1 MLGRITS
8 LVIAVVGLIVLAP
21 LMAEIALAIKLESP
35 GPVFVVQDRVDRRG
49 RLFRLVKFR
58 TTRAVR
64 APDGSEWVTDPWN
77 RATRV
82 GRWLRRYRLNDLPML
97 VNVIRGDMNFIDP
110 REVWEVLFG
119 RR

>member
-1 MLGRITS
+1 MLGRFTS

-21 LMAEIALAIKLESP
+21 LMAEIALVIKLESP
-35 GPVFVVQDRVDRRG
+35 GPVFFFQDRLDRRG
-49 RLFRLVKFR
+49 RSFRLVKFR
-58 TTRAVR
+58 TIRIVR
-64 APDGSEWVTDPWN
+64 THTGSEWVTEPWN
-77 RATRV
+77 RITRV